1 MTFIKAWKN
10 ISQLK
15 KIQVNK
21 VRSSKKDSIWLYFS
35 RRPILLFEFLTKR
48 GQLRG
53 QKEISLIFLQN
64 KKRPDPCYTRD
75 QDVFSITDY
84 SATG

>member
-1 MTFIKAWKN
+1 MAFGY
-10 ISQLK
+10 
-15 KIQVNK
+15 V
-21 VRSSKKDSIWLYFS
+21 F
-35 RRPILLFEFLTKR
+35 RRPILLLEFLAKR
-48 GQLRG
+48 GQFHD
-53 QKEISLIFLQN
+53 QKEFNSVFPQN

>member
-1 MTFIKAWKN
+1 MAFGY
-10 ISQLK
+10 
-15 KIQVNK
+15 V
-21 VRSSKKDSIWLYFS
+21 F
-35 RRPILLFEFLTKR
+35 RRPILLLEFLAK
-48 GQLRG
+48 LR
-53 QKEISLIFLQN
+53 QKEISLIFPQN

>member
-1 MTFIKAWKN
+1 MF
-10 ISQLK
+10 
-15 KIQVNK
+15 
-21 VRSSKKDSIWLYFS
+21 F
-35 RRPILLFEFLTKR
+35 RRPILLLEFLTKR
-48 GQLRG
+48 GQLRN
-53 QKEISLIFLQN
+53 QKEISLIFSQN